1 MDFCSNPF
9 CVRNPKSKTIRHNGN
24 LFQTRLDVR
33 ELPIDPAYHLRQATT
48 LIRLAQATRDTETAA
63 ALMRL
68 ANEHT
73 ALAEKA
79 TVGRERRKTDAER

>member
-1 MDFCSNPF
+1 
-9 CVRNPKSKTIRHNGN
+9 
-24 LFQTRLDVR
+24 LFQTRSEVR
-33 ELPIDPAYHLRQATT
+33 DLAIDPAYHLRQATT
-48 LIRLAQATRDTETAA
+48 LIRLAQATRDTKTAA

-79 TVGRERRKTDAER
+79 GHGRDRRKTDTERE